1 MTMILSLQG
10 LEKQIVFSSTAVLTT
25 YTIVGFVAGPWR
37 TKRSNTN
44 VTDLY
49 ISADSDTLVSIV
61 VGVNSRDNTVWFT
74 RYRIYWNS

>member
-1 MTMILSLQG
+1 MILSLQG
-10 LEKQIVFSSTAVLTT
+10 LEKQIVFSSTAVLAT

-37 TKRSNTN
+37 TQRSITN

-49 ISADSDTLVSIV
+49 IIVDSDTLASIV